1 MTFRNPAVLEALAE
15 FELVKIDIDAQEA
28 RGLCGR
34 YHGGD
39 VVPAGL
45 DSSVHVDGWSPR
57 QLACPNPLMGHLLPS
72 G

>member
-1 MTFRNPAVLEALAE
+1 
-15 FELVKIDIDAQEA
+15 
-28 RGLCGR
+28 
-34 YHGGD
+34 
-39 VVPAGL
+39 VPAGL